1 MDLRSLESFALRHHG
16 LVTRGESA
24 RVGIGK
30 RAWYRAVESGLLVPV
45 APNVAR
51 MVGAPNSVEAR
62 VLAPILSLGRGVMAS
77 HRSAAFL
84 WGAEMVGDDPVDLV
98 ASSRGRRLTLDGV
111 VLHRPTDQ
119 LRLRP
124 VRPRGVP
131 ATDPLRTLIDL
142 GAVAPEATS
151 VLLEHLVIMGSV
163 TRRSVERTLAAHA
176 RPGRAGV
183 TALRAAIEA
192 WPFGDE
198 PPDST
203 LEREV
208 KDLCRRHG
216 LPEPAFHA
224 LILGYEVDFAWLP
237 ERVIL
242 ESDGWAEHGRDR
254 TGFARDRERDPI
266 LIEAGWVILRFTW
279 EQILFRPEWVVA
291 SQRPRLPARWV
302 TPVSPRRPN
311 HAAEQHG
318 VPNSREARH

>member
-16 LVTRGESA
+16 LVTRVEAA

-30 RAWYRAVESGLLVPV
+30 RAWFRAIDSGLLAPA

-51 MVGAPNSVEAR
+51 MVGAPGSVEAR
-62 VLAPILSLGRGVMAS
+62 ILAPILSLGRGVMAS

-84 WGAEMVGDDPVDLV
+84 WGAEVVGHDPVDLL

-119 LRLRP
+119 RRLRP

-142 GAVAPEATS
+142 GAVAPAATP
-151 VLLEHLVIMGSV
+151 VLLEHLIITGSV
-163 TRRSVERTLAAHA
+163 TRRSLERTLRAHA

-183 TALRAAIEA
+183 SVLRAAIEA
-192 WPFGDE
+192 WPFDDE
-198 PPDST
+198 RPDST

-224 LILGYEVDFAWLP
+224 VILGYEVDFAWLP

-242 ESDGWAEHGRDR
+242 ESDGWADHGRDR
-254 TGFARDRERDPI
+254 KGFARDRERDPI

-279 EQILFRPEWVVA
+279 EQIMFRAAWVA
-291 SQRPRLPARWV
+291 ARLANVLRAR
-302 TPVSPRRPN
+302 
-311 HAAEQHG
+311 G
-318 VPNSREARH
+318 VPNSREARR